1 MIELDMDYDEQTRML
16 RDMVRN
22 FAAKEIAP
30 LVDQFDRKDEFPRS
44 LWPKFGELGLL
55 AIAAKEEDGG
65 GGQGYLQH
73 CLVLEEIARVT
84 ASIAMSYGVHSSL
97 VVDQLRRNGTR
108 DQRRRFYPKLFSG
121 EWVASIAM
129 SEAESGSDLV
139 SMRTTAQRRGDR
151 YILNGTK
158 TWITNGSHA
167 DFVLV
172 YAKSD
177 PSAGKRGITAFLVE
191 KSRGG
196 LRVGRKIDVFGQRGS
211 GTAELVFEDC
221 EVPAENILGGENQ
234 GVRVLMSGLD
244 FERVIASSQA
254 VGIMQA
260 SIDLALPYVHERRQ
274 FGVPIGEFQLMQGK
288 LADMYANVS
297 ACRSYVRAA
306 AIAADR
312 GKITRHDAA
321 SLYLFTAERG
331 TQNALQA
338 MQTLGGNGYTNEYP
352 AARFVRDAKLYEIGG
367 GTAEVRRMLIGR
379 ELFAKSS

>member
-1 MIELDMDYDEQTRML
+1 
-16 RDMVRN
+16 
-22 FAAKEIAP
+22 
-30 LVDQFDRKDEFPRS
+30 
-44 LWPKFGELGLL
+44 
-55 AIAAKEEDGG
+55 
-65 GGQGYLQH
+65 
-73 CLVLEEIARVT
+73 VLEEIARVT

-108 DQRRRFYPKLFSG
+108 DQRQRFYPKLFSG

-129 SEAESGSDLV
+129 SEAEAGSDLV

-172 YAKSD
+172 YAKTD

-211 GTAELVFEDC
+211 GTAELVFENC
-221 EVPAENILGGENQ
+221 EVPAENVLGGENQ

-260 SIDLALPYVHERRQ
+260 SLDLALPYVHERRQ
-274 FGVPIGEFQLMQGK
+274 FGVPVGEFQLMQGK

-297 ACRSYVRAA
+297 ASRSYVRAA
-306 AIAADR
+306 ALAADR
-312 GKITRHDAA
+312 GRITRHDAA

-338 MQTLGGNGYTNEYP
+338 MQALGGNGYTNDYA
-352 AARFVRDAKLYEIGG
+352 AARLVRDAKLYEIGG

-379 ELFAKSS
+379 ELFAKST

>member
-1 MIELDMDYDEQTRML
+1 MIELDMDYDESTCML

-22 FAAKEIAP
+22 FATREIAP
-30 LVDQFDRKDEFPRS
+30 LVDRFDREDEFPRS
-44 LWPKFGELGLL
+44 LWPKFGDLGLL
-55 AIAAKEEDGG
+55 AIAAREEDGG

-73 CLVLEEIARVT
+73 CVVLEEIARVT

-108 DQRRRFYPKLFSG
+108 DQRQRFYPKLFSG

-129 SEAESGSDLV
+129 SEAEAGSDLV

-172 YAKSD
+172 YAKTD

-211 GTAELVFEDC
+211 GTAELVFENC
-221 EVPAENILGGENQ
+221 EVPAENVLGGENQ

-260 SIDLALPYVHERRQ
+260 SLDLALPYVHERRQ
-274 FGVPIGEFQLMQGK
+274 FGVPVGEFQLMQGK

-297 ACRSYVRAA
+297 ASRSYVRAA
-306 AIAADR
+306 ALAADR
-312 GKITRHDAA
+312 GRITRHDAA

-338 MQTLGGNGYTNEYP
+338 MQALGGNGYTNDYA
-352 AARFVRDAKLYEIGG
+352 AARLVRDAKLYEIGG

-379 ELFAKSS
+379 ELFAKST